1 MMIKKRVLIPGR
13 VRRIP
18 AHFSWIDHRLVRHE
32 LLHRCQS
39 EAWGLYLVVV
49 TVADA
54 QGLSYY
60 SDTALSRMLH
70 LEPAQLEQAREQLVE
85 AGVLAYEKPL
95 YQVLD
100 LADMNQPPAEKRINE
115 PMSAGQILQ
124 RILTHGGA
132 Q

>member
-1 MMIKKRVLIPGR
+1 MMIKKRLLMPGR
-13 VRRIP
+13 ARRIP
-18 AHFSWIDHRLVRHE
+18 AHFSWIDHRLIRHE
-32 LLHRCQS
+32 LLNRCQS

-49 TVADA
+49 SVADA

-60 SDTALSRMLH
+60 SDAALGRMLH
-70 LEPAQLEQAREQLVE
+70 LEPALLEQAREQLVE

-100 LADMNQPPAEKRINE
+100 LADMNQPPMEKRLNE
-115 PMSAGQILQ
+115 PMSVGQILQ
-124 RILTHGGA
+124 RVLTHGGA

>member
-1 MMIKKRVLIPGR
+1 M
-13 VRRIP
+13 
-18 AHFSWIDHRLVRHE
+18 
-32 LLHRCQS
+32 
-39 EAWGLYLVVV
+39 V

-60 SDTALSRMLH
+60 SDAVLSRMLH

-100 LADMNQPPAEKRINE
+100 LADMNQPPMEKRLNE
-115 PMSAGQILQ
+115 PLSAGQILQ
-124 RILTHGGA
+124 RVLTHGGV